1 MYDSGISVTEFVA
14 GIKKET
20 DIALP
25 VPNSVYADSINM
37 LQAML
42 YSEIIKEQGILGFAI
57 PSATAETEDN
67 KYIVHPVPNNNNPAL
82 KLFDITV
89 TTPEEGEDTIRFEDV
104 VLVYFNGVELI
115 RTSPASVRIF
125 GNAYAKAIGDALLT
139 VSVDDKT
146 YNAHPVSTYTENIPS
161 DPYYVNIV
169 YHRRPEVVRVT
180 GNTFSEGNV
189 RLPRE
194 FIDLAKCKVRGDVY
208 MVANEDALAA
218 KWNNEYNAMLESFK
232 MWVAAHEPNFG
243 IV

>member
-14 GIKKET
+14 GIRKET

-37 LQAML
+37 LQSML
-42 YSEIIKEQGILGFAI
+42 YSEIIKEQGLLSYTNGI
-57 PSATAETEDN
+57 PGSQTEDSVC
-67 KYIVHPVPNNNNPAL
+67 ILHPVPNDNNPAL
-82 KLFDITV
+82 QLYDLEVKQAA
-89 TTPEEGEDTIRFEDV
+89 EGEDVIRFEDI
-104 VLVYFNGVELI
+104 VLVYVNGVELI
-115 RTSPASVRIF
+115 RTSPASARIF
-125 GNAYAKAIGDALLT
+125 GNSYSKSFSYGNLLMI
-139 VSVDDKT
+139 SIDKRT
-146 YNAHPVSTYTENIPS
+146 AEAQPAPS
-161 DPYYVNIV
+161 EHASNDNKYLNVI
-169 YHRRPEVVRVT
+169 YHRRPEVVRVA
-180 GNTFSEGNV
+180 GSTFSEGNI